1 MIRKHFTALFFLS
14 LCFAFPLSHLRAQ
27 EATTTSA
34 DAKQPMKSTVPDART
49 KDGKRLLGA
58 LDLMKIATV
67 GSPRISPDGS
77 RVAYTVGEVKMEK
90 DEEWKSVTQIWVVP
104 TVGGKA
110 MQYTRGDKSCT
121 APEWSP
127 DGSMLAFLSDREKD
141 GERQVWMMMADGGEA
156 WVATSQKGGVTGFRW
171 SPDGKQLLLTVTD
184 QPNKDEEDRKKVKD
198 DTIVI
203 DRDTRMSHLWLW
215 NIEKKEGKR
224 LTEGNF
230 TVSDPQWSPDGMR
243 ISYTTRPT
251 PKADDGS
258 LSDVWIM
265 TIAIREKK
273 KLEDNT
279 GSSDTA
285 RWSPDGKWIAYTG
298 GPDAGGGVST
308 SFLYLIPA
316 GGGTPKEVA
325 TKFDL
330 NVGTPVWSRDG
341 KTIYFSTNVLE
352 ANEVYSYDVA
362 GGALKQLS
370 RRGGSTGVTEV
381 SRDGRIV
388 GTTSTSKQP
397 TELYAADA
405 DFKVHKQ
412 LTDHNAWLKD
422 YLLADTEIVKWKSKD
437 GTEVEGLLTKPAG
450 YEAGKKVPFLLNPHG
465 GPTGA
470 SINNFSSTVQVL
482 AANGFAVLQ
491 PNFRGS
497 TGKGLAFAQANKN
510 TWGKGDYE
518 DCMSGVDA
526 MIASGIADPDR
537 LGAFG
542 WSYGGY
548 MTFWILTQTDRF
560 KAVSPGAAISNIYS
574 MYSQNDIQRYLRWF
588 YSDKS
593 PWEATDLYWDRSP
606 MKYIKNVKTPTMIMH
621 GQVDTRV
628 PIAQAQEFYMA
639 LKEMKVPV
647 EFVVYPRE
655 NHGFTEPRHQM
666 DRVRRYVWFF
676 SKYLKAP
683 VVTEPASAVAP
694 PVADQ

>member
-1 MIRKHFTALFFLS
+1 MSTKRLAIVLLLS
-14 LCFAFPLSHLRAQ
+14 VGFVVSASQLRAQ
-27 EATTTSA
+27 ETSNA
-34 DAKQPMKSTVPDART
+34 SSEKKPAAASVPEARA

-58 LDLMKIATV
+58 LDLMKVKSVAA
-67 GSPRISPDGS
+67 PRISPDGT

-90 DEEWKSVTQIWVVP
+90 DKEWKTVTQVWVVSAR
-104 TVGGKA
+104 GGNA
-110 MQYTRGDKSCT
+110 MQFTRGEKSST

-127 DGSMLAFLSDREKD
+127 DGRMIAFLSDREKD
-141 GERQVWMMMADGGEA
+141 GERQVWMMIADGGEA
-156 WVATSQKGGVTGFRW
+156 WAVTTHKGGVSGFRF
-171 SPDGKQLLLTVTD
+171 SPDGKQLLLSAAD
-184 QPNKDEEDRKKVKD
+184 QPNKDEEDRKKIKD

-203 DRDTRMSHLWLW
+203 DRDIKMTHLWLW
-215 NIEKKEGKR
+215 DIEKKEDKR
-224 LTEGNF
+224 LTEGDF
-230 TVSDPQWSPDGMR
+230 TVSDPQWSPDGTR
-243 ISYTTRPT
+243 ITYTTRPT

-265 TIAIREKK
+265 TIASGDKK
-273 KLEDNT
+273 KLEENA
-279 GSSDTA
+279 GSSDNA
-285 RWSPDGKWIAYTG
+285 RWSADGKWIAYTG
-298 GPDAGGGVST
+298 IPDTGGGVST
-308 SFLYLIPA
+308 SFLYLMSA
-316 GGGTPKEVA
+316 AGGTPKELT

-330 NVGTPVWSRDG
+330 SVGTPVWSPDG
-341 KTIYFSTNVLE
+341 KKIYFSTNVLE
-352 ANEVYSYDVA
+352 AIEVYSYDVA
-362 GGALKQLS
+362 GGVVKQLTS
-370 RRGGSTGVTEV
+370 RGGSTGITEV
-381 SRDGRIV
+381 SRSGTV
-388 GTTSTSKQP
+388 MGTTSSANRP
-397 TELYAADA
+397 TELYTTSENFSSINSMD
-405 DFKVHKQ
+405 Q
-412 LTDHNAWLKD
+412 NAWLQD
-422 YLLADTEIVKWKSKD
+422 YALADTEVVKWKSKD
-437 GTEVEGLLTKPAG
+437 GMEVEGLLTKPVD
-450 YEAGKKVPFLLNPHG
+450 YEPGKKVPFLLNPHG

-470 SINNFSSTVQVL
+470 SLNNFNGAVQVL

-510 TWGKGDYE
+510 SWGKGDYE
-518 DCMSGVDA
+518 DCMTGVDA
-526 MIASGIADPDR
+526 MIARGVADPDR

-593 PWEATDLYWDRSP
+593 PWEAQELYWDRSP
-606 MKYIKNVKTPTMIMH
+606 MKYVKNVKTPTMIMH
-621 GQVDTRV
+621 GQADTRV

-676 SKYLKAP
+676 SKYLNAP
-683 VVTEPASAVAP
+683 LVTEPAR
-694 PVADQ
+694 Q